1 MLSQHLHHALHQI
14 NTQPANYYYK
24 PCPVNYLWQTDYKVN
39 VRTRVGYVSYNY
51 GDTMFFTAM
60 KNILSK
66 GNVVHIQNEEEIDVM
81 LHQHAFVIIDT
92 LMNNVFHSNL
102 LTQIE
107 RLKPVHVIIFSP
119 FNIKRCTGKVP
130 VTFVPRTITIIDF
143 VALINGSYC
152 SVPEADVSL
161 SRKQHQVL
169 SCIANQM
176 TTEDILEKL
185 KISLKTFY
193 CHKHNIMMILNLKR
207 INELVRHQHIDYLV

>member
-1 MLSQHLHHALHQI
+1 MHYIKLIHSKLTI
-14 NTQPANYYYK
+14 IIIS
-24 PCPVNYLWQTDYKVN
+24 PVLLITFGKLIIKLMSAPG
-39 VRTRVGYVSYNY
+39 VGYVSYNY
-51 GDTMFFTAM
+51 QDTMFFTAM

-81 LHQHAFVIIDT
+81 LHQNAFVIIDT
-92 LMNNVFHSNL
+92 LMNNVFHSNF

-119 FNIKRCTGKVP
+119 LILNAAWESAGDL
-130 VTFVPRTITIIDF
+130 VPRIITIIDF
-143 VALINGSYC
+143 VALINGSYY
-152 SVPEADVSL
+152 SVPEAAVSL

>member
-1 MLSQHLHHALHQI
+1 M
-14 NTQPANYYYK
+14 
-24 PCPVNYLWQTDYKVN
+24 
-39 VRTRVGYVSYNY
+39 
-51 GDTMFFTAM
+51 
-60 KNILSK
+60 
-66 GNVVHIQNEEEIDVM
+66 
-81 LHQHAFVIIDT
+81 
-92 LMNNVFHSNL
+92 
-102 LTQIE
+102 
-107 RLKPVHVIIFSP
+107 
-119 FNIKRCTGKVP
+119 
-130 VTFVPRTITIIDF
+130 TFVPRTITIIDF

-176 TTEDILEKL
+176 TMEDILEKL